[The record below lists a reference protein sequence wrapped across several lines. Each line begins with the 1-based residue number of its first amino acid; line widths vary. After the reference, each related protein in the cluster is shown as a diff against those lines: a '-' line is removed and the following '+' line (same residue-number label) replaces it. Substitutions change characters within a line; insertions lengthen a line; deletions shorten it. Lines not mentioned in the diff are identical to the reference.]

1 MSLKR
6 AFDLTASL
14 VGLALSSPLLVLAAL
29 AIKLTSTGPVLHR
42 ADRVGRNG
50 RLFTLYKFRSMRPDA
65 HRGPSLTTSGDPR
78 VTRVGALLRRFKIDE
93 LPQLVN
99 VVRGE
104 MSLVGPRPEDPR
116 YVATYTPEQSRVL
129 EVRPGI
135 TSPASLVYRDES
147 QLLPDSS
154 KEAELVY
161 RSEIMPAKLALE
173 LDYLEN
179 RTFWSDLRVLAR
191 TGRAVLEPSRR
202 R

>member
-1 MSLKR
+1 VRLKR

-42 ADRVGRNG
+42 AARVGRNG
-50 RLFTLYKFRSMRPDA
+50 TLFTLYKFRSMRSDA

-78 VTRVGALLRRFKIDE
+78 ITRVGVLLRRFKIDE

-104 MSLVGPRPEDPR
+104 MSLVGPRPEDAR
-116 YVATYTPEQSRVL
+116 FVAAYTPEQKRVL
-129 EVRPGI
+129 GVRPGV
-135 TSPASLVYRDES
+135 TSPASVVYRDES
-147 QLLPDSS
+147 QLLPDGS
-154 KEAELVY
+154 EQAESVY
-161 RSEIMPAKLALE
+161 LSEIMPAKLALE
-173 LDYLEN
+173 LDYLEK
-179 RTFWSDLRVLAR
+179 RTFWSDLRVLVR